1 MDNYGLQDPQKLLS
15 VLRALKKY
23 EYDVKRIITE
33 FSVRRSMKKERLA
46 IQLDRGILEH
56 RIRKV
61 KDLLPLAEQLS
72 RLNIGIGELLA
83 FHFAVHE
90 KADMEKRLGG
100 QEHDKAI
107 QQICMFNAITSNV
120 TQAFLSI
127 FLQSLQMRVFSNAK
141 GAMST

>member
-1 MDNYGLQDPQKLLS
+1 
-15 VLRALKKY
+15 
-23 EYDVKRIITE
+23 
-33 FSVRRSMKKERLA
+33 MKEERLA
-46 IQLDRGILEH
+46 IQLDRRILEH

-61 KDLLPLAEQLS
+61 KDLLPLGEQLS

-90 KADMEKRLGG
+90 KADMEKIPLDAAAYRTAEDIRYYRQLGG